1 MAARM
6 RSLGPEQ
13 FLAYARVFP
22 QAWEA
27 VLNAPIEHVVFGTGH
42 ISAYEDGSAPLI
54 YVVFED
60 ADGPVVERR
69 FEARAIAS
77 KYFRGFCAPEPLCQ
91 QVAEFW
97 AQQKQKQKNEQFA
110 RQVEQ
115 KVIQRRTV
123 NVNPAPAKPARPKA
137 ASKNQ
142 QKNPVPAG
150 KEKSDAQGCPYCSAT
165 VFPKGLERHI
175 QAAHKKLYKTW
186 KQQSQRQAPQKM
198 EGRKQK
204 QSHATVVECSLCYK
218 WMRKSSL
225 REHYE
230 RFHPE
235 YVMPAEP
242 RRLTPE
248 ELKKY
253 HNRPKRARLSGY
265 GVLTPISMR
274 MIVVRRR
281 R

>member
-6 RSLGPEQ
+6 KSLEPEQ

-27 VLNAPIEHVVFGTGH
+27 VLNAPIEHVVFGAGH
-42 ISAYEDGSAPLI
+42 ISAYEDGTAPLI
-54 YVVFED
+54 YVVFD
-60 ADGPVVERR
+60 NASDSAVERR
-69 FEARAIAS
+69 FEARAIAG
-77 KYFRGFCAPEPLCQ
+77 KYFRGFCAPELLCR

-97 AQQKQKQKNEQFA
+97 AQHKQKQKNQQIA

-115 KVIQRRTV
+115 KAIQK
-123 NVNPAPAKPARPKA
+123 ASAKPAPVKPGSQKISIKNKRD
-137 ASKNQ
+137 AS
-142 QKNPVPAG
+142 QKTDG
-150 KEKSDAQGCPYCSAT
+150 S
-165 VFPKGLERHI
+165 
-175 QAAHKKLYKTW
+175 
-186 KQQSQRQAPQKM
+186 
-198 EGRKQK
+198 KQK
-204 QSHATVVECSLCYK
+204 QPKTPIVECPLCYK
-218 WMRKSSL
+218 WLQKPSL

-230 RFHPE
+230 RLHPE

-242 RRLTPE
+242 RKLTPD

-253 HNRPKRARLSGY
+253 RSRPKRGRRSGP